1 MNPKAS
7 EFTKKEIIAGFFVVI
22 SVIVLVSFILLVRG
36 YRPNAGT
43 KIYYTKF
50 KNTLGLDRGADVRF
64 GGLKIGKVTDIYPDN
79 EDPSQVCVKLAVS
92 PEIVLNQKCIATVE
106 QVSLTSARHLEIST
120 GEANAPKLED
130 GSIIPSIN
138 KTGSLVELPDF
149 SSTITKVEKL
159 LEDLTDFLGMDELR
173 KAEATKET
181 KARVTELT
189 QQISGTLEKGADFIE
204 ELNSLVKEQKPQI
217 ADILKN
223 IQDIEKDTKK
233 VVEQVNTVISENRG
247 SIHDS
252 LKSVK
257 DILAKVQTISDNS
270 ADDLEKILNNIEKIT
285 GNVDNLSSEAK
296 TWMNKNRRNIDELIL
311 DIKETIRNLRLLSQT
326 LAEQPQSIL
335 TGKIPGGKK

>member
-1 MNPKAS
+1 MSSKAS
-7 EFTKKEIIAGFFVVI
+7 EFTKKEIIAGFFVLI
-22 SVIVLVSFILLVRG
+22 SIVVLVSFILLVRG

-64 GGLKIGKVTDIYPDN
+64 GGLKIGKVIDIFPDK

-92 PEIVLNQKCIATVE
+92 PDIVLNQKCVATVE

-120 GEANAPKLED
+120 GEAEAPPLKDEET
-130 GSIIPSIN
+130 IPSIN

-159 LEDLTDFLGMDELR
+159 LDDLTDFLGMDKVR
-173 KAEATKET
+173 KAEETGET

-189 QQISGTLEKGADFIE
+189 QQLSGTLDKGTDFIE
-204 ELNSLVKEQKPQI
+204 ELNNLVKEQKPQI
-217 ADILKN
+217 VDILKN
-223 IQDIEKDTKK
+223 INNIEKDTKK
-233 VVEQVNTVISENRG
+233 VVEQVNAVIAENRG
-247 SIHDS
+247 SIHNALDS
-252 LKSVK
+252 MK
-257 DILAKVQTISDNS
+257 DILAKVKSIAENS
-270 ADDLEKILNNIEKIT
+270 ADDLEKILANVENIT
-285 GNVDNLSSEAK
+285 GNVDNVSVEAK
-296 TWMNKNRRNIDELIL
+296 NWMNKNKRNIDELIL

-335 TGKIPGGKK
+335 TGKVPGGKK